1 MTSKSALF
9 ILSASVIIF
18 FGVTACDRNP
28 YKVNLSGIEC
38 DLTVKDLGRE
48 IFETPPH
55 ALADK
60 AETLK
65 VEYGKALRTYSSV
78 IGLGDPADEQWKTA
92 FILFA
97 TDLQNLALWDEVK
110 KAWPDQKLL
119 EQGLENAFRHYKYY
133 FPGKPIPEVITCISA
148 FNNSIIID
156 DSLLMVS
163 LDRYLGSGS
172 KYYPSLGIYDY
183 QSRKMTPAYTVS
195 DCMYAWASTEWDF
208 RDFDYGTRT
217 LLNTMLHEAK
227 LVYFTKRMIP
237 AVADTV
243 LFGFTDRQMSFCKDG
258 EGVIW
263 EYLVSNDLLFSTDS
277 FMIRKFTGEAP
288 FTSYFTEDSPG
299 RAVVWTG
306 FRIIE
311 RFMHNN
317 PDVTLQQ
324 LMEMSDCQAILTGA
338 KYKPG

>member
-1 MTSKSALF
+1 MTSKSVLF
-9 ILSASVIIF
+9 ALSASVIIF
-18 FGVTACDRNP
+18 FGATACDRNP

-60 AETLK
+60 ADTLK
-65 VEYGKALRTYSSV
+65 LEYGDALRTYSSV

-110 KAWPDQKLL
+110 KVWPDQKPL

-163 LDRYLGSGS
+163 LDRYLGSDS

-208 RDFDYGTRT
+208 RDFDYGTKN

-237 AVADTV
+237 SVA
-243 LFGFTDRQMSFCKDG
+243 
-258 EGVIW
+258 
-263 EYLVSNDLLFSTDS
+263 
-277 FMIRKFTGEAP
+277 
-288 FTSYFTEDSPG
+288 
-299 RAVVWTG
+299 
-306 FRIIE
+306 
-311 RFMHNN
+311 
-317 PDVTLQQ
+317 
-324 LMEMSDCQAILTGA
+324 
-338 KYKPG
+338 